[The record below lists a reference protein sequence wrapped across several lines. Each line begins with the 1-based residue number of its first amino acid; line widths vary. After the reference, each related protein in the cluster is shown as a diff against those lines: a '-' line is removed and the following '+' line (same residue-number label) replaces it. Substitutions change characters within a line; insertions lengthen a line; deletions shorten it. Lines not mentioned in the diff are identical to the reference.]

1 MLIHAAYQP
10 SNITTVGGRSSTGYV
25 SSWLGNRAVNETS
38 KLSQCPGQA
47 ELSQTGVAYK
57 HSKLTCK
64 WDGCLLIITD
74 RQFGYQSVLIDS

>member
-10 SNITTVGGRSSTGYV
+10 FNITTVGGRSSTGYV

-47 ELSQTGVAYK
+47 EPELSQTGVAYK
-57 HSKLTCK
+57 HSKLT
-64 WDGCLLIITD
+64 
-74 RQFGYQSVLIDS
+74 